1 MLVSVVAALSHS
13 SIQVQIEALKCLC
26 SLARN
31 GMKNFKF
38 MSTELLRTK
47 LEELKLI
54 NKLISLVSSENATIR
69 EMCLWVVCF
78 MLPAESAKK
87 EMLLLGG
94 VHKLMVLLKHKEL
107 QQPALWCLTR
117 LMTGNGILF

>member
-1 MLVSVVAALSHS
+1 MLVSVVAAMSHS
-13 SIQVQIEALKCLC
+13 STQVQIEALKCLC

-31 GMKNFKF
+31 GIFFNSLHFVD
-38 MSTELLRTK
+38 LLRTK

-54 NKLISLVSSENATIR
+54 NKLFSLLSSDHATVR

-94 VHKLMVLLKHKEL
+94 VHKLTVLVKQKEL
-107 QQPALWCLTR
+107 QAPALWCLTR
-117 LMTGNGILF
+117 LTIGNGMFL